1 MIRAVLDA
9 NVFVSAVLNPRGIPA
24 KVLDAWRAE
33 QFHLVL
39 SEAILDEIARVFRYP
54 KIARRHRWP
63 EARIQAFVDELAHL
77 ALVTPGLLKLTL
89 LPEDPANNR
98 YLECAVEGEAEYLV
112 SGDRH
117 LLRVGEYLGTRIA
130 TPKEFFSSLR
140 KPAKP

>member
-33 QFHLVL
+33 QFHLIL
-39 SEAILDEIARVFRYP
+39 SEAILEEIARVLLYP

-63 EARIQAFVDELAHL
+63 EARIQAFVEELAHL

-89 LPEDPANNR
+89 IPEDPADTR

-112 SGDRH
+112 SGDQH
-117 LLRVGEYLGTRIA
+117 LLRVGEYLGTRIL

-140 KPAKP
+140 K